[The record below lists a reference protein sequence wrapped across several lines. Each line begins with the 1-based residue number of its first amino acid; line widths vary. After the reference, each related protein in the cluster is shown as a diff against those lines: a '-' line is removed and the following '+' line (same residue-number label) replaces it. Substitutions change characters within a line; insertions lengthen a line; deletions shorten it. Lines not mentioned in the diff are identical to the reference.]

1 MPTDQNIFTT
11 EEEKVERY
19 QDLALEIKRIHRAT
33 RVTVIPI
40 VIGAKKNAQAWYER
54 CPRRVTMMSRTMII
68 SVFQWLEKATGT
80 PEVRGSNP
88 LEE

>member
-1 MPTDQNIFTT
+1 MPAAQNILIT

-33 RVTVIPI
+33 RVTVLPI
-40 VIGAKKNAQAWYER
+40 VIGTLGPISKNAKAWYGR
-54 CPRRVTMMSRTMII
+54 CPRRVTIII
-68 SVFQWLEKATGT
+68 SAFQWLEKPTGT

-88 LEE
+88 LGE